1 MTMIDLFVDASV
13 FKHSIQSCHLYLW
26 LMSCKKT
33 GLVAF
38 SSQINKQMTTQ
49 QLSSRDHPS
58 LSQDVIGSSNIFNT
72 TLFGFWCNMLL
83 VWVACILLGC
93 RSHVIIWCDMFG
105 NVTNIYS
112 PRVPVV
118 SPSHVT
124 RVPAPG
130 GQTQL
135 CPPDLFCRF
144 SQILK
149 SVSQLKIAQMFS
161 QTFEKGRESLLK
173 VERANVKVFVQIF
186 RFSLVCVMWLDIG
199 HWVYSAVTGRAEYF
213 AAKTNCC

>member
-1 MTMIDLFVDASV
+1 
-13 FKHSIQSCHLYLW
+13 
-26 LMSCKKT
+26 
-33 GLVAF
+33 
-38 SSQINKQMTTQ
+38 
-49 QLSSRDHPS
+49 
-58 LSQDVIGSSNIFNT
+58 
-72 TLFGFWCNMLL
+72 MLL
-83 VWVACILLGC
+83 VWVACILFECL
-93 RSHVIIWCDMFG
+93 SHVIIWCDMFG

-112 PRVPVV
+112 PRVPMV
-118 SPSHVT
+118 SPSPDVT

-173 VERANVKVFVQIF
+173 VLGVNVKVFVQIF
-186 RFSLVCVMWLDIG
+186 RFLRFSLVCVMWLDIG
-199 HWVYSAVTGRAEYF
+199 HWVYSAVTGRAAYF